1 MLGEVLQCPKETGK
15 LTIYYSKTILGEI
28 WGESVPNSKCL
39 EEAALAMNDPSHM
52 TSVDLIVGLAGFPSL
67 RRRRRDNDRPQNSH
81 IVSSDDNKRACPR
94 ISHPGFAWF
103 LRPLSWLSSGTGS
116 EGLALLLTLWIT
128 ILNRLNQVCIQV
140 YTVALKGFFSS
151 FTSHFRQAKAEL
163 KWICASSSRC
173 CRKKNRPKNKGFC
186 AKKNWKPHVGTYL
199 DVAWIPDILKNGQEE
214 EEEEVIETSFVVA
227 WLLYSKGQKIE
238 QRWLTCLWPA
248 RTMVIE
254 TTIVVGGWRW
264 FNSHTTKN
272 SRKYASI
279 CVVGIMSGIVWI
291 F

>member
-1 MLGEVLQCPKETGK
+1 MSKGNGQIDC
-15 LTIYYSKTILGEI
+15 YYSKTILGEI
-28 WGESVPNSKCL
+28 WGESVPNSL

-140 YTVALKGFFSS
+140 YCGPERVLQQQFDQS
-151 FTSHFRQAKAEL
+151 FPPGQ
-163 KWICASSSRC
+163 SRTQMNLC
-173 CRKKNRPKNKGFC
+173 LVISLLQKKNRPKNKGFC
-186 AKKNWKPHVGTYL
+186 AKKIENHMQYL
-199 DVAWIPDILKNGQEE
+199 SRCSLNTRYSEKWPRRRRRSDWDVVCCCLA
-214 EEEEVIETSFVVA
+214 FVFKRPKD
-227 WLLYSKGQKIE
+227 WTKMTDLS
-238 QRWLTCLWPA
+238 LTCTHNGDWNHNCS
-248 RTMVIE
+248 RWVEMVQQSHNEEFKKIC
-254 TTIVVGGWRW
+254 
-264 FNSHTTKN
+264 FNMCGRDHV
-272 SRKYASI
+272 R
-279 CVVGIMSGIVWI
+279 
-291 F
+291 